1 MYKDVPEQLFC
12 RRPLLGLHE
21 DPFEELPAVVR
32 HVGGQDGVSG
42 LRGNLKDGRHGLE
55 LCPRRSLSQHLHDG
69 AADTPDVCLPAVT
82 LSADHLWAHPVR
94 GTGHR
99 LHACS

>member
-32 HVGGQDGVSG
+32 HVGGQDRVSG
-42 LRGNLKDGRHGLE
+42 LRGDLKDGCHGLE
-55 LCPRRSLSQHLHDG
+55 LCPRRSLSQHLHDS
-69 AADTPDVCLPAVT
+69 AANTPEDDETNVKPKKEL
-82 LSADHLWAHPVR
+82 
-94 GTGHR
+94 TGHFI
-99 LHACS
+99 SFIWF

>member
-42 LRGNLKDGRHGLE
+42 LRGDLKDGSHGLE
-55 LCPRRSLSQHLHDG
+55 LCPRRSLSQHLHNG
-69 AADTPDVCLPAVT
+69 AADTPEDDKTNIKPIKERKVNLLA
-82 LSADHLWAHPVR
+82 LFGFH
-94 GTGHR
+94 
-99 LHACS
+99 